1 MPGLQAVKFWRRD
14 GIPLSTPSLTFL
26 KERQMSDTPILI
38 VATFAAATGKGNA
51 LYEVLNRC
59 VAPSRLEEG
68 NVHYDLYRSVEN
80 SDLFPPPPEINAL
93 FHNAPGTT
101 SL

>member
-1 MPGLQAVKFWRRD
+1 
-14 GIPLSTPSLTFL
+14 
-26 KERQMSDTPILI
+26 MSDTPILI

-80 SDLFPPPPEINAL
+80 SDLFL
-93 FHNAPGTT
+93 FHETWKSAAAIELHETQPHFKALLAGVDGLLAEPPVITKI
-101 SL
+101 

>member
-1 MPGLQAVKFWRRD
+1 
-14 GIPLSTPSLTFL
+14 
-26 KERQMSDTPILI
+26 MSDTPILI

-80 SDLFPPPPEINAL
+80 SDLFL
-93 FHNAPGTT
+93 FHETWKNAAAIELHETQPHFKALLAGVKDLLAAPPVITKV
-101 SL
+101 